1 MVRGRQR
8 WMLTAAVVAV
18 LSVVLSVFTS
28 ASWARADAGEGLG
41 LTGPGGYSGSY
52 KLPDG
57 DEGWC
62 IDFLK
67 AEPMANGGGNY
78 AAAVPLDGVSA
89 SDLKIAVFALSEGNR
104 ALASGDGQLAA
115 AVAAVLHSLSIN
127 QGAQWDE
134 SLPAEARADYDRILS
149 SAPEVAEGTTL
160 QVRIPEG
167 WTGDGTD
174 SGFQRILSVEQPDVP
189 TTEPTTEPSI
199 ETSASLAGSNVIAD
213 GGKVTDQVKYDGL
226 VAGQSYTLD
235 GELVCKETAKPTGG
249 VGSKTFTADASGAGT
264 VDVELAVAD
273 GDCAEQV
280 VFEKLTDQSGA
291 VVATHEDINDAAQT
305 VGEKTSTTTTAPTT
319 TPAAPTTTTTAPS
332 TTTPNTTAPGTT
344 PSRGPNGTLSVRKV
358 AAGEKTDAALEGAE
372 FEVRDGSGKV
382 IEKFTTT
389 RRASS
394 IVLAEGSYEL
404 VETKAPKGYAV
415 SEKPTSVDIVAE
427 RTTTVE
433 VANALNPII
442 DVNKYS
448 TVDGE
453 YLAGAKFRLLRDGET
468 VTEWTSK
475 DEVTSL
481 IVDPGEYEI
490 VEIEAPAGY
499 VKLDKPQKVVVAG
512 GDHKALNITNAPDVS
527 TPEGQAEADKP
538 APRKPIASIPSGPT
552 TR

>member
-1 MVRGRQR
+1 MPEATMVSGRQR
-8 WMLTAAVVAV
+8 WMLTTAVVAV

-78 AAAVPLDGVSA
+78 AAAVPLEGVSA
-89 SDLKIAVFALSEGNR
+89 ADLKIAVFALSEGNR

-127 QGAQWDE
+127 QGAPWDE
-134 SLPAEARADYDRILS
+134 SLPAEARADYDRIIS
-149 SAPEVAEGTTL
+149 SAPEVAEGASL
-160 QVRIPEG
+160 QVRVPEG
-167 WTGDGTD
+167 WTGDGTN
-174 SGFQRILSVEQPDVP
+174 SGFQRILSVQQPDIP
-189 TTEPTTEPSI
+189 TVEPSI
-199 ETSASLAGSNVIAD
+199 GTSASLAGSNVITD
-213 GGKVTDQVKYDGL
+213 GATVTDRVTYSGV
-226 VAGQSYTLD
+226 VAGKSYTLD
-235 GELVCKETAKPTGG
+235 GELVCKATGTRTGG

-264 VDVELAVAD
+264 VDVELVVAD
-273 GDCAEQV
+273 GDCVQQV
-280 VFEKLTDQSGA
+280 VFEKLIDDSGA

-305 VGEKTSTTTTAPTT
+305 VGEKIS
-319 TPAAPTTTTTAPS
+319 TTTTAPS
-332 TTTPNTTAPGTT
+332 TTTPNTTTTANAT

-358 AAGEKTDAALEGAE
+358 AAGEKTDAALEGAQ

-448 TVDGE
+448 SVDGE
-453 YLAGAKFRLLRDGET
+453 YLAGAKFRLLKGGET

-490 VEIEAPAGY
+490 VEVEAPAGY